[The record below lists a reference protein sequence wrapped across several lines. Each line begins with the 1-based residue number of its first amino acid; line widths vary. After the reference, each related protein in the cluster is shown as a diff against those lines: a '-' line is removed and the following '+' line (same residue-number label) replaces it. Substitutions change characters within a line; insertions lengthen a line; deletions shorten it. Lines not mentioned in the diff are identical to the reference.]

1 MKFFKKIL
9 LSIWFM
15 STFVCLF
22 AFADD
27 WLDSEDLLNQAFKY
41 SVEADQVVWQG
52 LVWNTKEWV
61 WNFLLRWWT
70 EISSDGVSRKDSF
83 VVALGK
89 FLLRFTLIIAITM
102 IIYNWI
108 MFVVKSSKWEASKD
122 TLKNIAYIIVW
133 VLLALM
139 SIVIIRLA
147 SSVGTTSL
155 KMSENLQ
162 SENIRI

>member
-1 MKFFKKIL
+1 
-9 LSIWFM
+9 
-15 STFVCLF
+15 
-22 AFADD
+22 
-27 WLDSEDLLNQAFKY
+27 
-41 SVEADQVVWQG
+41 
-52 LVWNTKEWV
+52 
-61 WNFLLRWWT
+61 
-70 EISSDGVSRKDSF
+70 
-83 VVALGK
+83 
-89 FLLRFTLIIAITM
+89 M